1 MLADF
6 GNTAFVDVLTEI
18 CTASG
23 AENAEVCSG
32 SIALEGPIIAQEI
45 RGMSLGSK
53 TSDIFCIEFLGLCS
67 FPAVDAYTVP
77 FPSPK
82 PSGSR
87 PAPSGK
93 TPLQVVHYS
102 DIHVD
107 PFYVTGSATNCS
119 YPMCCRDYTAADS
132 PGNNTSPAGANGDH
146 NCDTPKS
153 LEASMYEAI
162 SQIAPDASF
171 VLFTGDIVDHAVWNT
186 TQAQNTIDINDA
198 YTRMGALNIPIYGT
212 AGNHEAS
219 PTNNFP
225 TLKEG
230 DGAEQWVFN
239 TLSTDWSPWIG
250 SSAAQE
256 ALSFGAYSVNYPNSN
271 LRVISINTN
280 FYYVQNYYMY
290 EDPMETDP
298 SGQFAWL
305 VTQLDAAEQAGE
317 NVYIIGHTPLGSSD
331 AFHDGSNY
339 FDQIVNRYSN
349 TIAALFFGHS
359 HIDQFEIAYSNY
371 NERTYENAVAMN
383 YIVPSLVPT
392 SGMPAFRIYYVDPDT
407 FGVLDS
413 VTYIADMTNPAF
425 QTTGPV
431 WTQYYSAKDVYG
443 PLVSPAPTADSEL
456 TPAFWHNV
464 TAAFQTNTTAFNEY
478 IARKSRG
485 WNVANCT
492 GTCQTEE
499 ICQLQAAQSQYNCYT
514 PSPGLNFA
522 KRDVTNSPG
531 HRDECGIS
539 VSRDTLRLIGQ
550 SNELKK
556 MLLKRT
562 AWFGGES

>member
-1 MLADF
+1 
-6 GNTAFVDVLTEI
+6 
-18 CTASG
+18 
-23 AENAEVCSG
+23 
-32 SIALEGPIIAQEI
+32 
-45 RGMSLGSK
+45 MSLSSK
-53 TSDIFCIEFLGLCS
+53 TSDLFCIEFLGLCS
-67 FPAVDAYTVP
+67 FPAVDAYSVP

-82 PSGSR
+82 AAGSR

-93 TPLQVVHYS
+93 TPIKIVHYS

-107 PFYVTGSATNCS
+107 PFYETGSATNCS
-119 YPMCCRDYTAADS
+119 YPMCCRNYSSAYA
-132 PGNNTSPAGANGDH
+132 PGNNNSPAGANGDH

-162 SQIAPDASF
+162 SEIAPDAAF

-198 YTRMGALNIPIYGT
+198 YSRMAALNTYVYGT

-219 PTNNFP
+219 PTNSFP

-230 DGAEQWVFN
+230 DSSEQWVFDA
-239 TLSTDWSPWIG
+239 LSSDWSQWIG
-250 SSAAQE
+250 ATAAQVTK
-256 ALSFGAYSVNYPNSN
+256 SFGAYSAKYPNGN
-271 LRVISINTN
+271 IRIISINTN
-280 FYYVQNYYMY
+280 FYYVQNYWMY
-290 EDPMETDP
+290 EDPMEIDP

-305 VTQLDAAEQAGE
+305 VKELDAAEQNKE
-317 NVYIIGHTPLGSSD
+317 NVYIIGHTPMGSSD

-349 TIAALFFGHS
+349 TIAALFFGHT
-359 HIDQFEIAYSNY
+359 HVDQFEIAYSNY
-371 NERTYENAVAMN
+371 NARTYENAVAMS
-383 YIVPSLVPT
+383 YIAPSLVPT
-392 SGMPAFRIYYVDPDT
+392 SGMPAFRVYYVDPDT

-413 VTYIADMTNPAF
+413 VTYIANMTDPSF
-425 QTTGPV
+425 QTTGPQ
-431 WTQYYSAKDVYG
+431 WTPYYSAKDVYG
-443 PLVSPAPTADSEL
+443 PLVSPPPTAESEL

-464 TAAFQTNTTAFNEY
+464 TAAFQTNNAAFNDY

-485 WNVANCT
+485 WKVPSCT

-514 PSPGLNFA
+514 PSPGLHFG
-522 KRDVTNSPG
+522 KRDVTSSQG

-539 VSRDTLRLIGQ
+539 VSRETLRLIGQ
-550 SNELKK
+550 NSELKK
-556 MLLKRT
+556 MLIKRT
-562 AWFGGES
+562 AGLSGEL